1 MTFWDLSHP
10 IRTGM
15 QVYPG
20 DPAVRLEAALT
31 IERDGVAVAALAC
44 GTHTGTHLDAPS
56 HTVTGGRGVDALTI
70 EELCGEALVVQV
82 REARPRQCLDLAAL
96 DGLPPTL
103 PPIVLVA
110 TGWDK
115 KFGGPAYLD
124 HPWLHADLVVD
135 LQARGMRVLGVD
147 TLSPDETPRPGNDVE
162 FAAHAAVL
170 GADGIIVENLRG
182 LTALP
187 QRVRV
192 NLLPLP
198 LAGADGSPIRAV
210 AWA

>member
-15 QVYPG
+15 QVHPG

-56 HTVTGGRGVDALTI
+56 HTVPGGRSVDALSV

-82 REARPRQCLDLAAL
+82 PEATPRQCLDLAAL
-96 DGLPPTL
+96 DGLPSAL

-115 KFGGPAYLD
+115 RFGDPTYLD

-135 LQARGMRVLGVD
+135 LQTRGMRVLGVD
-147 TLSPDETPRPGNDVE
+147 TLSPDETPRPGSDVE

-182 LTALP
+182 LTTLP
-187 QRVRV
+187 QLVRV
-192 NLLPLP
+192 SLLPLP